1 MNAIAE
7 CGAAGWLIALATFFS
22 IPFALSAL
30 ALALGRKKAALVV
43 AGLAFSAALLPFTLG
58 VFGEVLGRSRVDAV
72 LKGGAVDPAH
82 HATIQATGYAEAAQ
96 CKKLGTG
103 GSAAPGLVA
112 LVALGLALS
121 RREPAPGQGQG
132 PGHGHG
138 PGPDH
143 GASG

>member
-7 CGAAGWLIALATFFS
+7 CGAAGWFVALATFFA
-22 IPFALSAL
+22 IPLALSAL

-43 AGLAFSAALLPFTLG
+43 AGLAFSAAMLPFTLG
-58 VFGEVLGRSRVDAV
+58 VFGEILGRSKVDDV
-72 LKGGAVDPAH
+72 LSSGAVDPS
-82 HATIQATGYAEAAQ
+82 QKGLLQEVGYAEAAQ

-121 RREPAPGQGQG
+121 RREASTGQ
-132 PGHGHG
+132 
-138 PGPDH
+138 

>member
-1 MNAIAE
+1 MPRPDLITDPADLRPDTPWSDTVWAWTAE
-7 CGAAGWLIALATFFS
+7 ESLITHA
-22 IPFALSAL
+22 
-30 ALALGRKKAALVV
+30 RKPRLC
-43 AGLAFSAALLPFTLG
+43 SAALLPFTLG